1 MSKRNFSLQAYWDKK
16 AEEWTPLLSFRGTTA
31 EEYAEIGRASC
42 RERV

>member
-31 EEYAEIGRASC
+31 IPRK
-42 RERV
+42 